1 MLIPKEILR
10 SINKLRRT
18 NPTLHSMYY
27 NVLVTKT
34 HASTHIDQYIRLES
48 SEINLHFYKEP
59 TVDNMFLNMH

>member
-1 MLIPKEILR
+1 MLISKEILR

-34 HASTHIDQYIRLES
+34 HASTHIDQYIRLEGP
-48 SEINLHFYKEP
+48 EINLHF
-59 TVDNMFLNMH
+59 L